1 MTEEVLQLFDLL
13 KKEKLIKDEGK
24 SVKLAASHLL

>member
-24 SVKLAASHLL
+24 A